1 LQETEY
7 FTLKELLPA
16 MATGKSDTL
25 NDQLSSYIGL
35 PADQVARLQA
45 RIPAFLFV
53 KDQLQKSGRLISLY
67 DSSYMAIDP
76 GPSSPFPLIE
86 DPLLIQLNTL
96 LTAGMNS
103 YVREQLKFET
113 DTPYEILNKGV
124 SKKWNW
130 KSGLEQGQGYVG
142 VAENLKHSMSIN
154 KDLKAFIAHG
164 VFDLVTPYFGSVVVI
179 RQMSLDPA
187 ITPNLLLK
195 VYEGGH
201 CSTRMLRAGICF
213 LKMRNSFFIKPY
225 PIIDSYDKL
234 HFIEKFISYR

>member
-1 LQETEY
+1 
-7 FTLKELLPA
+7 

-67 DSSYMAIDP
+67 DGSYMAIDP
-76 GPSSPFPLIE
+76 DPSSPFPLRE

-103 YVREQLKFET
+103 YVREQLKLET

-164 VFDLVTPYFGSVVVI
+164 VFDLVTPYFGTVVVI

-225 PIIDSYDKL
+225 PIIDPYVV
-234 HFIEKFISYR
+234 